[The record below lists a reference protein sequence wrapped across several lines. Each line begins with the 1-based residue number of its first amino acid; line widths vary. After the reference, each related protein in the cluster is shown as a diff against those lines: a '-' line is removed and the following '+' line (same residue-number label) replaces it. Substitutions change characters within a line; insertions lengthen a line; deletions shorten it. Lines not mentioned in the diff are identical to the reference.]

1 MNENDPRF
9 ENYLREFEPRRP
21 RAISS
26 GSSSERQWRRL
37 AAAAVLTISFGS
49 MAWFAFHNKRQTT
62 APQYTDQLTHR
73 DDDWRK
79 VSLIQWTRLAEE
91 DSKALDAKLSEVSR
105 KSLPSFDQANSS
117 LRALAKP

>member
-26 GSSSERQWRRL
+26 GPASDLQWRRL
-37 AAAAVLTISFGS
+37 AAAAALTISLGS
-49 MAWFAFHNKRQTT
+49 LAWFALHNKRKVT
-62 APQYTDQLTHR
+62 APQYTKQLTQR

-91 DSKALDAKLSEVSR
+91 DSRALDAELSEVSR